1 MNSTLFENMKKTLQK
16 IGFIKQAIESGMTLE
31 QAIEAYHNQSN

>member
-1 MNSTLFENMKKTLQK
+1 MNTTLFENMKKTLQK
-16 IGFIKQAIESGMTLE
+16 IGFIKQSIESGMTLE

>member
-1 MNSTLFENMKKTLQK
+1 MNTTIIEKMRKTFQK